1 MPAIDRTA
9 YPCFSPIT
17 TASELQQSFTPT
29 DTEREFA
36 QASTR
41 TNHHAFCFL
50 VLLKCFQRLHYF
62 PPLKEIPS
70 VIVDHLRSCLQL
82 RPDVP
87 LAYENERTL
96 YRHCATIREYLRI
109 TTFYG
114 KQARHIAVQ
123 AVAPTQT
130 KENTTQLFMFIEK
143 RSKLRVPLN
152 CEISFQVLSNV
163 NLRGVGRLVD
173 ISSKALSF
181 RTETVLPLG
190 TRLQISI
197 PWPVRLGDCPLK
209 LVALGRVMNKRGEVV
224 VVVVVSID
232 LHEFRTRGNRR
243 WQVQPLSCNKA
254 VRASVKSICD
264 IGILCLARGN
274 GLLKSVGGKLVNR

>member
-1 MPAIDRTA
+1 MPSIERTA

-96 YRHCATIREYLRI
+96 YRHCATIRESIREYLRI

-130 KENTTQLFMFIEK
+130 KENTTQLFRFIEK
-143 RSKLRVPLN
+143 RNKLRFPLD
-152 CEISFQVLSNV
+152 CEISFQA
-163 NLRGVGRLVD
+163 GPHHGAGRLVD
-173 ISSKALSF
+173 VSSKAVAF
-181 RTETVLPLG
+181 RTEANLPDG
-190 TRLQISI
+190 TFVQVSI
-197 PWPVRLGDCPLK
+197 PWPVCLENCLLK
-209 LVALGRVMNKRGEVV
+209 LVALGRFMNKRGE
-224 VVVVVSID
+224 VVVVSID
-232 LHEFRTRGNRR
+232 LHEFRTRGNP
-243 WQVQPLSCNKA
+243 VESPPLLALRSIGKTRPRTRTTPAARMPAKA
-254 VRASVKSICD
+254 GPRPRT
-264 IGILCLARGN
+264 G
-274 GLLKSVGGKLVNR
+274 

>member
-1 MPAIDRTA
+1 
-9 YPCFSPIT
+9 
-17 TASELQQSFTPT
+17 
-29 DTEREFA
+29 
-36 QASTR
+36 
-41 TNHHAFCFL
+41 
-50 VLLKCFQRLHYF
+50 
-62 PPLKEIPS
+62 
-70 VIVDHLRSCLQL
+70 
-82 RPDVP
+82 
-87 LAYENERTL
+87 
-96 YRHCATIREYLRI
+96 
-109 TTFYG
+109 
-114 KQARHIAVQ
+114 
-123 AVAPTQT
+123 
-130 KENTTQLFMFIEK
+130 MFIEK
-143 RSKLRVPLN
+143 RNKLRFPLD
-152 CEISFQVLSNV
+152 CEILFQVVSNV

-224 VVVVVSID
+224 VVSID

-274 GLLKSVGGKLVNR
+274 GLLKSIGGKLVNR